1 MWVKICGLTDPYEA
15 EKISRMGVDAIGLI
29 FYPPSPRGLTPERAV
44 DVTSKVIP
52 GVLKVGVFVDPQWA
66 FIRSVVERVSLDMIQ
81 WHGSSFSEEDGYELN
96 RIGVPWIEVR
106 RVRPSDSFLT
116 LSSDAGASMVLVEG
130 FSEKAPGGTRTVWDF
145 RKLSGVRTSVPLILS
160 GGLDPETVGAAVHEI
175 SPFGVDVSSGVEVSP
190 GTKDLEKVA
199 RFIEEARK

>member
-106 RVRPSDSFLT
+106 RVRVCT
-116 LSSDAGASMVLVEG
+116 
-130 FSEKAPGGTRTVWDF
+130 
-145 RKLSGVRTSVPLILS
+145 
-160 GGLDPETVGAAVHEI
+160 
-175 SPFGVDVSSGVEVSP
+175 
-190 GTKDLEKVA
+190 
-199 RFIEEARK
+199 